1 MHWLNRSILQSQGFT
16 IGSAIQQ
23 YARPDSLIL
32 PVLSASNLSG
42 GLLSDK
48 GRWFSKNRSCGFSH
62 QVWDIIF

>member
-48 GRWFSKNRSCGFSH
+48 GR
-62 QVWDIIF
+62 